1 VRRTPSCSRDKNKS
15 LVRVPS
21 NSKLPKDFFRPDDPP
36 AATPPAPAHSMP
48 FDFTFMRPLSC
59 LPSQLARKPVRD
71 LKVRPL
77 QLQRQ
82 NSVRHIVSE

>member
-1 VRRTPSCSRDKNKS
+1 MRRTPSCSREKNKS
-15 LVRVPS
+15 LVRVAS
-21 NSKLPKDFFRPDDPP
+21 SSKLPKDFFRPDEPHPAPPPP
-36 AATPPAPAHSMP
+36 AQPMP
-48 FDFTFMRPLSC
+48 FDFTFMRPLSS

-82 NSVRHIVSE
+82 NSVRQIVSE